1 MLCQPAFMLLLCT
14 SLTLAS
20 LFPYGWGA
28 KCSTNEEAPTVQQT
42 QVEFGSSPKFMVQV
56 NNKCPMCPIINV
68 HLKCGSFPQALV
80 NPRQLKVLAV
90 DDCVVNGGLPLAPL
104 QTFSFNYSH
113 PKYLMYP
120 KIWYFQCE

>member
-1 MLCQPAFMLLLCT
+1 M
-14 SLTLAS
+14 
-20 LFPYGWGA
+20 GWGA